1 MNINDIRQPKDFGKI
16 SFSKYKKNLVIK
28 ELMTCILK
36 NKLESA
42 YHWSAELVCAGHFAL
57 LWTLFLL

>member
-28 ELMTCILK
+28 ELTLCILK

-42 YHWSAELVCAGHFAL
+42 Y
-57 LWTLFLL
+57 